1 MAQLYLDGPK
11 DNYFTIFPPAE
22 NKHFSKFDKLNF
34 TNIENQTPQELINS
48 QYNAIQKVFI
58 EKNIPFRTITL
69 GNNKLNILQ
78 LFLYYFLETI
88 ILGEAQNINPYDQP
102 AVEEI
107 KIKTI
112 KN

>member
-1 MAQLYLDGPK
+1 MQFK
-11 DNYFTIFPPAE
+11 
-22 NKHFSKFDKLNF
+22 
-34 TNIENQTPQELINS
+34 
-48 QYNAIQKVFI
+48 KVFI
-58 EKNIPFRTITL
+58 EKNIPFRTITI